1 MDQHKTFPGRSVFHA
16 APVPAAGVSSA
27 DVSARPD
34 TSPAPGDAAGFS
46 GTLVLQ
52 GADGLDEE
60 TAGVALSRLDCLIR
74 WAQAQQAK
82 VLHRMENIYRD
93 EMTFPSGKPDAG
105 MVFSLAASEA
115 AAILAVPESTAQR
128 LMSEAGRLCR
138 AYSATLARLEQGGI
152 GYGHVQTVLDQSQG
166 VEPKELP
173 AFETELLDA
182 AAGQTPPQFRV
193 RARRLREN
201 QFPQSI
207 VERQLTAFEKRK
219 VCLEP
224 ADDGMSWLSAFLP
237 AENAQAIFTQLSRA
251 ARGEQADGDPRR
263 VDELRADILSD
274 LLLSGGGA
282 SSSAGGPSGMGRVGR
297 KGASDNGTSCGSDDR
312 ADARARAKAR
322 AEVLVLISAE
332 TLFGADGQPAE
343 LLGYGPISPQTARRM
358 AREAMKWT
366 PVERDPDTEEILRV
380 GRRRKVPS
388 GLQRWLRA
396 RDVTCRFPGCRS
408 GAVISEIDHTKPWA
422 QGGATDHDNLEH
434 LCRRH
439 HMFKTQGFW
448 KACQPVAGTIEW
460 TSPGGRTY
468 RTEPHLA
475 LAPVL
480 RASQPDVVRTGSAAD
495 TSPGN
500 SDDDYGGDPPP
511 F

>member
-16 APVPAAGVSSA
+16 VPVPAAGVSSA

-34 TSPAPGDAAGFS
+34 ISPAPDGFRARGGFPAPYGPPAPGDAAGFS

-152 GYGHVQTVLDQSQG
+152 GYGHAQTVLDQSQG
-166 VEPKELP
+166 VESKDLP

-237 AENAQAIFTQLSRA
+237 AENAQAVFTQLSKA
-251 ARGEQADGDPRR
+251 ARGEQADGDPRT
-263 VDELRADILSD
+263 VDQLRADILAD
-274 LLLSGGGA
+274 LLINS
-282 SSSAGGPSGMGRVGR
+282 VGR
-297 KGASDNGTSCGSDDR
+297 PSHTGSGSGSGSGSCTGDTGAN
-312 ADARARAKAR
+312 ARAKAR
-322 AEVLVLISAE
+322 TEVLVLINAE
-332 TLFGADGQPAE
+332 TLFGADNQPAE

-366 PVERDPDTEEILRV
+366 PVERDPETKEILR
-380 GRRRKVPS
+380 
-388 GLQRWLRA
+388 GL
-396 RDVTCRFPGCRS
+396 
-408 GAVISEIDHTKPWA
+408 GA
-422 QGGATDHDNLEH
+422 GGKFRQD
-434 LCRRH
+434 CS
-439 HMFKTQGFW
+439 
-448 KACQPVAGTIEW
+448 AG
-460 TSPGGRTY
+460 
-468 RTEPHLA
+468 
-475 LAPVL
+475 
-480 RASQPDVVRTGSAAD
+480 
-495 TSPGN
+495 
-500 SDDDYGGDPPP
+500 
-511 F
+511 